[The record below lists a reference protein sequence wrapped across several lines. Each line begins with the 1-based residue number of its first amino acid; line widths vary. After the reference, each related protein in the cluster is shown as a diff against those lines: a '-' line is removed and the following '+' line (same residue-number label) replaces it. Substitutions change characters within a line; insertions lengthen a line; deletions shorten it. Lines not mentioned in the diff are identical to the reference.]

1 MMRSSPLLRSM
12 LVLNARAFGFL
23 NAPLVGAARRGFRG
37 GAAAPTLGLSRR
49 GGALH
54 GARSASDF
62 TTSELK
68 RLLGE
73 RGIDFR
79 DCLEK
84 RELVER
90 LQDLPDEDE
99 QLQSLEQNFPSVS
112 AALLQLLILGINDLN
127 TSLAWSGSELV

>member
-1 MMRSSPLLRSM
+1 M

-68 RLLGE
+68 RLLSLYRSLNE
-73 RGIDFR
+73 ALVKSFFVD
-79 DCLEK
+79 DCW
-84 RELVER
+84 
-90 LQDLPDEDE
+90 QLPPT
-99 QLQSLEQNFPSVS
+99 L
-112 AALLQLLILGINDLN
+112 
-127 TSLAWSGSELV
+127 